1 MKKKIFALALVFA
14 LSVSSAVV
22 SFAAP
27 SASGSTNESSDRTG
41 SSETYEPQNQAA
53 SGLGFAAST
62 ANEEGTKTTVT
73 ADGSTMTTKSEDVTV
88 EGVAATFDDGTV
100 KGNGVDIQIQ
110 SATATVNGVTF
121 TSLIN
126 KGNIDGK
133 SVDIKVQLA
142 TVGGRTAGVLVDPAT
157 GVPSTYTGTLTLI
170 LADGTKVTVNV
181 VSGKFVVV

>member
-27 SASGSTNESSDRTG
+27 SASGSTNESSDRSG
-41 SSETYEPQNQAA
+41 SSETYTPQNQAA
-53 SGLGFAAST
+53 NG
-62 ANEEGTKTTVT
+62 EGTKTTVT
-73 ADGSTMTTKSEDVTV
+73 ADGSTMTTKSENVTV

-142 TVGGRTAGVLVDPAT
+142 TVGGQTAGVLVDPAT
-157 GVPSTYTGTLTLI
+157 GVPSTYTGTLTI
-170 LADGTKVTVNV
+170 VLADGRKVIVNV
-181 VSGKFVVV
+181 VKGVFVVA